1 MRLALL
7 NNENNTLSIYE
18 GNTLVAMFE
27 APNDYKYTPEEI
39 EQARLE
45 EYKELA

>member
-7 NNENNTLSIYE
+7 NNENNPLFIYE
-18 GNTLVAMFE
+18 GKDLVAMFE

-39 EQARLE
+39 EQARTS